1 MSGSAAPAS
10 GGARAV
16 RLSVSAVAH
25 RFGARVAVRPVTFE
39 QPGPGVVAVTG
50 ENGSG
55 KSTLLRVLAGL
66 LRPHAGSVRL
76 DGRELQAWPPAERA
90 RRIGYL
96 PQSAPVHWPLDVRTV
111 VELGRLPWQHGWFSV
126 DEAAPAAIAA
136 ALRDAEV
143 EDLQGRLVDEL
154 SGGERTRVMIA
165 RLLAADPTILLAD
178 EPVAALDAYHQLH
191 AMEMLAERAARGTAV
206 AVVLHDL
213 SLAARFCDR
222 VLVLDHGAVVACGKA
237 REVLQPAI
245 LEPVYGVR
253 MRVIDEE
260 GVTAIIPWQRR

>member
-1 MSGSAAPAS
+1 MSALVVDDVRVELDS
-10 GGARAV
+10 RAV
-16 RLSVSAVAH
+16 LAGVSCELAAGEVLGVIGPN
-25 RFGARVAVRPVTFE
+25 GA
-39 QPGPGVVAVTG
+39 
-50 ENGSG
+50 G
-55 KSTLLRVLAGL
+55 KSTLLRVMAGL
-66 LRPHAGSVRL
+66 LHPASGSVRL
-76 DGRELQAWPPAERA
+76 DGRELQAWPAAERG

-96 PQSAPVHWPLDVRTV
+96 PQSAPLHWPLDVRTV

-126 DEAAPAAIAA
+126 DEAGPAAIAT

-143 EDLQGRLVDEL
+143 EDLQHRLVNEL

-165 RLLAADPTILLAD
+165 RLLAAEPLILLAD
-178 EPVAALDAYHQLH
+178 EPVAALDVYHQLH
-191 AMEMLAERAARGTAV
+191 AMELLAERAVRGTAV

-222 VLVLDHGAVVACGKA
+222 VLLLHHGAVIACGAA

-253 MRVIDEE
+253 MRVIDED
-260 GVTAIIPWQRR
+260 GVAAIIPWQRG

>member
-1 MSGSAAPAS
+1 MSGLVLEAAS
-10 GGARAV
+10 V
-16 RLSVSAVAH
+16 RLGPRTVLNGVSCALAAGELLGIIGPN
-25 RFGARVAVRPVTFE
+25 GA
-39 QPGPGVVAVTG
+39 
-50 ENGSG
+50 G

-96 PQSAPVHWPLDVRTV
+96 PPSAPVHWPRDVRTV
-111 VELGRLPWQHGWFSV
+111 VERGRLPWQHGWFSV

>member
-1 MSGSAAPAS
+1 MSMLALADVS
-10 GGARAV
+10 V
-16 RLSVSAVAH
+16 RLGPRTVLDGVSCSLAGGELLGIIGPN
-25 RFGARVAVRPVTFE
+25 GA
-39 QPGPGVVAVTG
+39 
-50 ENGSG
+50 G
-55 KSTLLRVLAGL
+55 KSTLLRVMAGL
-66 LRPHAGSVRL
+66 VRPDTGSVWL
-76 DGRELQAWPPAERA
+76 DGRALHAWPAMARA

-96 PQSAPVHWPLDVRTV
+96 AQSAPLHWPLDVRTV
-111 VELGRLPWQHGWFSV
+111 VALGRLPWRQGWFGV
-126 DEAAPAAIAA
+126 DEAAPAAIDAA
-136 ALRDAEV
+136 MRDAEV
-143 EDLQGRLVDEL
+143 EGLRDRLVNEL

-191 AMEMLAERAARGTAV
+191 AMEVLAGRAARGTAV

-222 VLVLDHGAVVACGKA
+222 VLVLHHGKVVACSGA
-237 REVLQPAI
+237 RDVLQPAV

-260 GVTAIIPWQRR
+260 GVTAVIPWQRH